1 MKKELLRRKILMML
15 LGAILSVGA
24 FAQQVVL
31 RGVVTS
37 ADDGQPLPGV
47 AVVEKGTINGTVT
60 DIDGNYQLSVPS
72 NAVVVYSFVGMKGQE
87 MALEGRTQINVQL
100 EADLYDVEEVVVVG
114 YGVQKKH

>member
-1 MKKELLRRKILMML
+1 MML

-47 AVVEKGTINGTVT
+47 AVVEK
-60 DIDGNYQLSVPS
+60 VPLT
-72 NAVVVYSFVGMKGQE
+72 G
-87 MALEGRTQINVQL
+87 L
-100 EADLYDVEEVVVVG
+100 
-114 YGVQKKH
+114 